1 LKRLFAM
8 LLLSGAAYAAPDRND
23 LLQNV
28 GNMLG
33 NHTIT
38 TGRFTQA
45 ATVAALSA
53 PLVSGGSFYFDQ
65 SRGISW
71 HVERPISAQ
80 FQFFATTGGAATATP
95 EQSAMSWIGQLLNA
109 VLAGDLSQLG
119 RMFTIDGSVAADR
132 WAISLV
138 PKVAALRRALVRID
152 VDGAA
157 TVRRIKLQEANGD
170 DVTITFSD
178 IQFPDTLPADI
189 QRELEQAH

>member
-1 LKRLFAM
+1 LKRLLVM
-8 LLLSGAAYAAPDRND
+8 LLMSGAASAADRVD

-33 NHTIT
+33 NNTIT
-38 TGRFTQA
+38 TGQFTQA

-53 PLVSGGSFYFDQ
+53 PLLSAGSFYFDQ

-71 HVERPISAQ
+71 HIERPISAQ
-80 FQFFATTGGAATATP
+80 FQFFPTSTGMATAAP

-109 VLAGDLSQLG
+109 VLAGDLAQLT

-132 WAISLV
+132 WTLSLV
-138 PKVAALRRALVRID
+138 PKAPALRRVLVRID
-152 VDGAA
+152 IAGGAA
-157 TVRRIKLQEANGD
+157 VQRIKLQEANGD

-178 IQFPDTLPADI
+178 IRHPESLPADV
-189 QRELEQAH
+189 QREIEEKR